1 MAKNSVVNRNN
12 KRTAMAEQYAKKRAE
27 LKAMWLRPGGSP
39 KSRES
44 AFTLLQKLPR
54 DSARV
59 RVRNRCAFTGPP
71 ARSVSALWRVADN
84 AARHGDERRG
94 AGCDQVQLVSAM
106 TMNNQRSKLQ

>member
-1 MAKNSVVNRNN
+1 MAKKSVVNRNN

-59 RVRNRCAFTGPP
+59 RVRNRCAFTGRP
-71 ARSVSALWRVADN
+71 RGVYRRFGVSR
-84 AARHGDERRG
+84 
-94 AGCDQVQLVSAM
+94 
-106 TMNNQRSKLQ
+106 TMLRDMVMNGEVPGVTKSSW